1 MLRDKDGNRLF
12 RKMTVKIIFP
22 DAIFPERTYVQHAGA
37 KQGFGPDGVSQMLM
51 DIADKLDTL
60 YPWWEFRP
68 IELTPVGRTT
78 RYVFTFAGYR
88 AMHGVDASAGQ
99 TMVDQIQDSR
109 QPIADS
115 TTPEP
120 ETAEDMRPA
129 EDKTSDVGNTSQL
142 PLSQE
147 LVPGE

>member
-1 MLRDKDGNRLF
+1 MLKDSQGNRLF

-37 KQGFGPDGVSQMLM
+37 KQGFGPDGVHQMLD
-51 DIADKLDTL
+51 DIATKLDEL
-60 YPWWEFRP
+60 YPWWDFRP

-78 RYVFTFAGYR
+78 RYVFRFAGYR
-88 AMHGVDASAGQ
+88 AVPAPG
-99 TMVDQIQDSR
+99 

-120 ETAEDMRPA
+120 ETAEDMQPA
-129 EDKTSDVGNTSQL
+129 EDKTSDGGNTSQL

>member
-1 MLRDKDGNRLF
+1 MLRDKEGNRLF
-12 RKMTVKIIFP
+12 RKITVKIIFP

-37 KQGFGPDGVSQMLM
+37 KQGFGPDGVDAMLM
-51 DIADKLDTL
+51 DIATKLDEL
-60 YPWWEFRP
+60 YPWWDFKP

-88 AMHGVDASAGQ
+88 AVPAP
-99 TMVDQIQDSR
+99 V

-120 ETAEDMRPA
+120 ETPQ
-129 EDKTSDVGNTSQL
+129 SDSTTEAIKAAVGTTPQDVA
-142 PLSQE
+142 SQE
-147 LVPGE
+147 LVPGEDHA

>member
-12 RKMTVKIIFP
+12 RKITVKIIYP

-37 KQGFGPDGVSQMLM
+37 KQGFGPDGVDAMLM
-51 DIADKLDTL
+51 DIATKLDEL
-60 YPWWEFRP
+60 YPWWDFKA
-68 IELTPVGRTT
+68 IELTPIGRTT

-99 TMVDQIQDSR
+99 TMVDQIRDTR
-109 QPIADS
+109 YPIADS
-115 TTPEP
+115 STPEP
-120 ETAEDMRPA
+120 ETIEVSRQQGQSAKLENA
-129 EDKTSDVGNTSQL
+129 LKE
-142 PLSQE
+142 LSFQE